1 MVHGAA
7 WMYDVQATRQSAL
20 QAKLPWIQIKR
31 FEAWFWTTS
40 RRSWIDSSAAATVL
54 ARRYMRKVKGDMSW
68 GKTTEDLKQKVRLQA
83 LSHLHH

>member
-1 MVHGAA
+1 M
-7 WMYDVQATRQSAL
+7 QASRQGAL

-54 ARRYMRKVKGDMSW
+54 ARRYMRKVKEDMSW